1 MNAHDMAG
9 LLLTYIDNN
18 EIDTPGGSYV
28 ETGGLVDEINK
39 LGNDEDEDNV

>member
-9 LLLTYIDNN
+9 LLLKYINNN

-39 LGNDEDEDNV
+39 FRNDEDEE